1 MSTAI
6 HWFRRDLRL
15 ADNLALAAAAR
26 DFDVVIP
33 VFVLDDRY
41 RDDPSVGPARFVF
54 LRESLEELEGTLRAA
69 GSRLVVRAG
78 PASRALPGL
87 LSETGAAAVYA
98 NEEIGPYPQR
108 RDAEVRRAVESAGAK
123 FRLFS
128 DSVAVDPRE
137 IRTGDG
143 RPYAVFTPFSKKWRA
158 AEKPAPVPPP
168 ASIATPD
175 VAGVVLSRVRAWRD
189 LPRNPRAPSGGE
201 TAALRTLDAFLRR
214 IAFYGSWRDFPGRE
228 GTSKLS
234 AALHFGTISPRTVLD
249 RARAKWLDAGAEERR
264 SIDAFVTEL
273 AWREFF
279 HAVLFHFPHVADGAF
294 RRELDALEWDAPG
307 EGYRAWTEGR
317 TGFPFID
324 AAMRQLLEEN
334 WMHNRARMAAAS
346 FLTKDLHVDWKM
358 GERWFAYNLADA
370 DLASNNGG
378 WQWAAGTGVDAAPYF
393 RVFNPVLQGKRFDPS
408 GDYIRRYV
416 PELAHLSDAEI
427 HEPRGPIVDHAREK
441 AETIRRFEKI
451 LKRAGPQ
458 TPPGPAE
465 QGGGP
470 EG

>member
-6 HWFRRDLRL
+6 HWLRRDLRL
-15 ADNLALAAAAR
+15 GDNTALAAAAR

-33 VFVLDDRY
+33 VFVLDDHY
-41 RDDPSVGPARFVF
+41 RDDPSVGPSRFVF
-54 LRESLEELEGTLRAA
+54 LRESLEDLERTLARA

-78 PASRALPGL
+78 PAARALPAL
-87 LSETGAAAVYA
+87 LLETGASAVYA

-108 RDAEVRRAVESAGAK
+108 RDAEARRAVEAARAK

-128 DSVAVDPRE
+128 DCLAVDPRE
-137 IRTGDG
+137 IATGDG
-143 RPYAVFTPFSKKWRA
+143 RPYTVFTPFAKKWRA

-168 ASIATPD
+168 AAIATPD
-175 VAGVVLSRVRAWRD
+175 LPGVSLSRVRAWRD
-189 LPRNPRAPSGGE
+189 LRRNPRAPSGGE
-201 TAALRTLDAFLRR
+201 TEACRALDAFLPR
-214 IAFYGSWRDFPGRE
+214 IAFYGSWRDFPGQE
-228 GTSKLS
+228 GTSRLS
-234 AALHFGTISPRTVLD
+234 AALHFGTISPRTILHRVKE
-249 RARAKWLDAGAEERR
+249 KWRDAGPEERQ
-264 SIDAFVTEL
+264 SIDVFVTEL

-279 HAVLFHFPHVADGAF
+279 HAVLLHFPHVAEGAF
-294 RRELDALEWDAPG
+294 RPELDALDWDAPG
-307 EGYRAWTEGR
+307 AGYLAWTEGR

-324 AAMRQLLEEN
+324 AAMRQLVAEN

-346 FLTKDLHVDWKM
+346 FLAKDLHVDWRM

-416 PELAHLSDAEI
+416 PELAHLSDAEV
-427 HEPRGPIVDHAREK
+427 HEPRDPIVDHAREK
-441 AETIRRFEKI
+441 AETIRRFERI
-451 LKRAGPQ
+451 LKKPKS
-458 TPPGPAE
+458 
-465 QGGGP
+465 
-470 EG
+470 